1 MVKTILGKVKGFL
14 HEGFLETNLFHVGLA
29 WRYHRFRSS
38 FPKLFF
44 KITVPQN
51 SVNSQENSCVGISPL
66 INLQVGGLQLY
77 RKIDADT

>member
-14 HEGFLETNLFHVGLA
+14 DEGFLETNLFHVGLA

-44 KITVPQN
+44 KIIVPQN
-51 SVNSQENSCVGISPL
+51 SVKFTGK
-66 INLQVGGLQLY
+66 QLC
-77 RKIDADT
+77 RNFSFNKFAGWRPATL